1 MKDIN
6 EILRKKEVDLQQ
18 LHREVDAL
26 RTVARLLS
34 EETEAAT
41 VYPPRT
47 VASANPYAPPPRP
60 APPHSVSAND
70 PGLGASWDAAAKKFP

>member
-26 RTVARLLS
+26 RIVARLLS
-34 EETEAAT
+34 EETDAT

-47 VASANPYAPPPRP
+47 VAANPYAPPPRP
-60 APPHSVSAND
+60 APPLSVSANA